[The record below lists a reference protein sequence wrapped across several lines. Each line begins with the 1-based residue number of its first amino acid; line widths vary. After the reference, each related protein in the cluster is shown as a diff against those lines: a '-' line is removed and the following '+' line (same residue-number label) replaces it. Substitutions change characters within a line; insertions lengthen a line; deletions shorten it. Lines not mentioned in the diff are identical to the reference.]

1 MRKIAKWFIAA
12 LIAASLFISC
22 SNMAGGKGTTQNKG
36 APQNNGTSQN
46 NGTTQQRDTP
56 TQQGTNSE
64 YPMVSVKGGTITGT
78 DTTTKQE
85 PSHNQTFLKGRQVKL
100 DDFSIGKY
108 EVTYELWH
116 KVMKEAEKR
125 GYVFKN
131 KGRAGTLA
139 SLDKNDKNKYVAN
152 SRVGDE
158 PTEET
163 KKHPVTQISWCDAIV
178 WCNAYSELAGK
189 KPVYCL
195 DDQPVKDSTKTDDC
209 LKAEV
214 KRSNGGYRLPT
225 STEWEWAARGG
236 DTTAPVWGDGNDF
249 PGTKD
254 STKLPEY
261 ACYGDSENGSTKPV
275 GSLKPN
281 ALGLYDMAGNV
292 AECCIDVYAAL
303 IRVDAGVLE
312 VNPDH
317 PKSAVPDKKDPSKF
331 DEFKR
336 SSGGKC
342 TRGGSWKKPE
352 KECRNGS
359 RGLTLA
365 KYANDAVGFRLVL
378 SK

>member
-1 MRKIAKWFIAA
+1 M
-12 LIAASLFISC
+12 
-22 SNMAGGKGTTQNKG
+22 
-36 APQNNGTSQN
+36 
-46 NGTTQQRDTP
+46 
-56 TQQGTNSE
+56 
-64 YPMVSVKGGTITGT
+64 
-78 DTTTKQE
+78 
-85 PSHNQTFLKGRQVKL
+85 
-100 DDFSIGKY
+100 
-108 EVTYELWH
+108 
-116 KVMKEAEKR
+116 
-125 GYVFKN
+125 
-131 KGRAGTLA
+131 
-139 SLDKNDKNKYVAN
+139 
-152 SRVGDE
+152 
-158 PTEET
+158 
-163 KKHPVTQISWCDAIV
+163 
-178 WCNAYSELAGK
+178 
-189 KPVYCL
+189 
-195 DDQPVKDSTKTDDC
+195 
-209 LKAEV
+209 
-214 KRSNGGYRLPT
+214 PT

-236 DTTAPVWGDGNDF
+236 DPTAPVWGDGNDF

-336 SSGGKC
+336 SSSGKC

-359 RGLTLA
+359 RGATFA